1 MNLSS
6 KKFTLDVVF
15 VRDNGDIQYIPL
27 TMYDNQ
33 HSNRTATYNEKIT
46 EKDNGQYSLT
56 FNIEMF
62 VNEERNLL
70 ASYLVNDRLL
80 RLTLDDDEVI
90 DFVVT
95 SRQPTFSNSGFSYAI
110 SCQDYFSYQLSK
122 QQIDL
127 NFSTLDEELWGGDVG
142 PKTIDQLVNKVFE
155 IANISNWELK
165 QSLLELMLE
174 FPDNLYSANGR
185 LSVSMELSNTTP
197 YNIFMEILKLFNA
210 VIVLDYKTNPHSI
223 SFYNKERV
231 TYQGLRLYPEIN
243 LSNFSYS
250 DNGSNLYNMM
260 HITGGE
266 DAEGNYVSIV
276 PEMPTSV
283 GKLLMEMSK
292 RNAYLVPMTIT
303 GTNNQNIAYDRSNV
317 PHFSYEDYNVAP
329 DFYLLEYLGFVGQK
343 LESDGTRIL
352 EIRMDN
358 SYAGTPIAL
367 DLLTYGDDILDPQ
380 HGVQSI
386 PFQFTKGD
394 QYVKVD
400 LTLPAGDYTL
410 RFKQQFYEIYQ
421 KPTYQEGSVNTM
433 VYSRR
438 EVYDHHKKR
447 SHLWEETTTIKELG
461 QLIYDIYLTLASGV
475 ILEQANAIQHYFKD
489 LEKIP
494 HGASFLY
501 NFDYWKDSGLLTTV
515 RYNKLISLLNVDLR
529 NINLLIA
536 AYSKIYN
543 KMNYELNKLIQQEEE
558 LFALMA
564 AEDELR
570 ANYDDELDAVSLD
583 AVYSS
588 CCKKVAFTETV
599 NDITK
604 RYYNYYID
612 IGIVASDGF
621 TIEYGQSVHGSHIA
635 HQLPGMNKLEG
646 LSLYYFDG
654 NDTFEVP
661 VADYE
666 YSRMQII
673 SDELLPAGSIIY
685 LKYKSTKTQE
695 SILNQLVENKSSS
708 IEMDTLTQN
717 AIDKYLAD
725 VQTLWGESYHYYQR
739 MVNGNSWCDKKIQE
753 ISDKQAEK
761 IYKQNEIITNLTS
774 LFGTNWRALDT
785 TSLQSNISATIEYSD
800 LTEQLNNLGVY
811 IGGVGKRVKKDASGA
826 VATPIEYYTYKGWYD
841 YYLEELMALNSQKTY
856 TGSGKALVDIMNELT
871 QAREE
876 WENNFYGGYY
886 DIIRETKYSDSNQIT
901 SAGLYESAYR
911 QFLQYSQPTKSYGAS
926 LISSESVQNLTD
938 KVQVGDVV
946 EILHNYLNE
955 TLLPKYVE
963 VSLDADS
970 IKYQPTCMVKY
981 HDINRIELDGIER
994 VQGMFTSNGRTLM
1007 FAEDIYN
1014 IGNIYFDTGYA
1025 WTSDNVGVLIESAGG
1040 SGGDARNA
1048 IFGSEY
1054 TTESDI
1060 KAGLSLVYN
1069 QENIAILVGTTEES
1083 LAWST
1088 DMQHFAINTW
1098 GNTNANVF
1106 STYSKQDN
1114 PRVVFNKAVY
1124 SNSVITPYTYTDPD
1138 DPTSLVN
1145 RNVFLF
1151 ANNMNGEAKEFM
1163 QSGFRLKRFKMIDNN
1178 VIVRDFIPCK
1188 DVQGEVGLYDLI
1200 TKQFYPKQGDGI
1212 LSANGLTSAF
1222 WDITDE
1228 DRREAFFVGDYKISP
1243 AKIHSTS
1250 DGKLMLEI
1258 TNADF
1263 NSEQHQITQIIV
1275 NDKVYDFSPTG
1286 NHILNVEKVYNNAPI
1301 QLRVTGVTKDLRGS
1315 TAQLTV
1321 EENTLYNTLVDRL
1334 LAMLK

>member
-1 MNLSS
+1 
-6 KKFTLDVVF
+6 
-15 VRDNGDIQYIPL
+15 
-27 TMYDNQ
+27 
-33 HSNRTATYNEKIT
+33 
-46 EKDNGQYSLT
+46 
-56 FNIEMF
+56 
-62 VNEERNLL
+62 
-70 ASYLVNDRLL
+70 
-80 RLTLDDDEVI
+80 
-90 DFVVT
+90 
-95 SRQPTFSNSGFSYAI
+95 
-110 SCQDYFSYQLSK
+110 
-122 QQIDL
+122 
-127 NFSTLDEELWGGDVG
+127 
-142 PKTIDQLVNKVFE
+142 
-155 IANISNWELK
+155 
-165 QSLLELMLE
+165 
-174 FPDNLYSANGR
+174 
-185 LSVSMELSNTTP
+185 
-197 YNIFMEILKLFNA
+197 
-210 VIVLDYKTNPHSI
+210 
-223 SFYNKERV
+223 
-231 TYQGLRLYPEIN
+231 
-243 LSNFSYS
+243 
-250 DNGSNLYNMM
+250 
-260 HITGGE
+260 
-266 DAEGNYVSIV
+266 
-276 PEMPTSV
+276 MPTSV

-303 GTNNQNIAYDRSNV
+303 GTNNQNISYDYSNI
-317 PHFSYEDYNVAP
+317 PIFTYEYYNVAP
-329 DFYLLEYLGFVGQK
+329 DFYLLEYLGFVGQTIV
-343 LESDGTRIL
+343 SDGVK
-352 EIRMDN
+352 
-358 SYAGTPIAL
+358 PIVDIVLSRPDCGELLAL
-367 DLLTYGDDILDPQ
+367 DLLTYGDDINNPQ
-380 HGVQSI
+380 HGVEPI
-386 PFQFTKGD
+386 PF
-394 QYVKVD
+394 KVD
-400 LTLPAGDYTL
+400 GYIQVDLLLPAGTYTV
-410 RFKQQFYEIYQ
+410 RSKQHLYEMYK
-421 KPTYQEGSVNTM
+421 KPSYQEGRIGAMS
-433 VYSRR
+433 YLKRP
-438 EVYDHHKKR
+438 VYDSDKR
-447 SHLWEETTTIKELG
+447 RTLLWEETTTIQELG

-501 NFDYWKDSGLLTTV
+501 NFDYWKDSGLLTTA
-515 RYNKLISLLNVDLR
+515 RYNKLISLLNIDLR

-599 NDITK
+599 NNITK

-612 IGIVASDGF
+612 IGVVASDGI
-621 TIEYGQSVHGSHIA
+621 TIEYGQSVHGSHIT

-673 SDELLPAGSIIY
+673 SDELLPAESIIY
-685 LKYKSTKTQE
+685 LKYKSTKTKE
-695 SILNQLVENKSSS
+695 SILNQLVDNNSSS

-739 MVNGNSWCDKKIQE
+739 MINGNNWCDKKIQE

-761 IYKQNEIITNLTS
+761 IYQQNEIITNLTS
-774 LFGTNWRALDT
+774 LFGINWRSLDT
-785 TSLQSNISATIEYSD
+785 TSLQSNISAVIEYSD
-800 LTEQLNNLGVY
+800 LTEQLNSLGVY
-811 IGGVGKRVKKDASGA
+811 IGGVGKRAQKDSSGE
-826 VATPIEYYTYKGWYD
+826 VATPVEYYTYKGWYD

-856 TGSGKALVDIMNELT
+856 TGSGKALVDIMNELV
-871 QAREE
+871 QARED
-876 WENNFYGGYY
+876 WEDNFYGGYY
-886 DIIRETKYSDSNQIT
+886 DIIRETKYSDTNQIT

-955 TLLPKYVE
+955 TILPKYVE
-963 VSLDADS
+963 ISLDTDS
-970 IKYQPTCMVKY
+970 LKYQPTCVVKY
-981 HDINRIELDGIER
+981 HNINRIEPDRAER

-1007 FAEDIYN
+1007 FVDNIYN
-1014 IGNIYFDTGYA
+1014 TGNIDFDTGYA
-1025 WTSDNVGVLIESAGG
+1025 WTSDYVGVLIESGGG
-1040 SGGDARNA
+1040 SGSGNTQNA

-1054 TTESDI
+1054 STGAEI
-1060 KAGLSLVYN
+1060 NKGLSLVYD
-1069 QENIAILVGTTEES
+1069 QENIDILVGNREDS
-1083 LAWST
+1083 LDWST
-1088 DMQHFAINTW
+1088 DTKHFSINTW
-1098 GNTNANVF
+1098 TTTNMNVF
-1106 STYSKQDN
+1106 STYSKHGN
-1114 PRVVFNKAVY
+1114 PKVAFNKDVY
-1124 SNSVITPYTYTDPD
+1124 ADSVIMPYIYTDPD
-1138 DPTSLVN
+1138 NPNSLVN

-1151 ANNMNGEAKEFM
+1151 ANNIDGAAREHM
-1163 QSGFRLKRFKMIDNN
+1163 QSGFRLKRFKMVDNN
-1178 VIVRDFIPCK
+1178 VIVRDFVPCK
-1188 DVQGEVGLYDLI
+1188 DMATGEAGLYDLVN
-1200 TKQFYPKQGDGI
+1200 KKFYSKHKDSTGI
-1212 LSANGLTSAF
+1212 LNANGENSAF

-1228 DRREAFFVGDYKISP
+1228 DRREAFFVSNYKAST
-1243 AKIHSTS
+1243 AKVHSVS
-1250 DGKLMLEI
+1250 GGKLMLEI

-1263 NSEQHQITQIIV
+1263 NSEQHQITQIII

-1286 NHILNVEKVYNNAPI
+1286 NHILHVDKVYNNAPI